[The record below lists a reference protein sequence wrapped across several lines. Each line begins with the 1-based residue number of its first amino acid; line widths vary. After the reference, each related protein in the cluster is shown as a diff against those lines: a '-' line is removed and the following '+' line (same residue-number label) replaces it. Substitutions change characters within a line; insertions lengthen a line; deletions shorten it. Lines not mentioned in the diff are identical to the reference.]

1 MENGDWSCSVLALE
15 FLGIS
20 PSKIGM
26 NHENHVK
33 SDQIHRVFG
42 DQIHQ
47 VGIFNHQKKGFHQAI
62 CWGI

>member
-1 MENGDWSCSVLALE
+1 LALE